1 MKTIYI
7 INDLIQGGS
16 TKSLLRIIS
25 SSNKEN
31 IIITLDP
38 NSVSADFLNNDYK
51 IYSLNFKTII
61 DFIKSF
67 FKVKSILKNK
77 KNYTLHCWL
86 YKSCL
91 IGWLIALING
101 NKSLIW
107 NIRHADTEF
116 NFLKLDSYLNL
127 KYTKKHFII
136 RILGI
141 ISRLKIKKISIVF
154 NSNFSK
160 KKHLKI
166 GYSSKNSFVIT
177 NGFNTDI
184 YKNSTLQKNL
194 FLEKYYIDKNLFL
207 ISMYARFHPI
217 KNHEIL
223 FKAVSKLISK
233 HHKIHIF
240 LAGRNINKN
249 NKKLQKLISF
259 YDLNK
264 YITLGGLLSEEE
276 LIGSYSATDLTIL
289 TSISESFPN
298 VIGESMSC
306 MTPCLSFD
314 VGDCKE
320 IIGNSGWVAEKNN
333 LNSLVFKIEEILAS
347 FSKNNLW
354 AKIRIS
360 CREHIRKIHSLEIE
374 IKKYQALEKN
384 MH

>member
-67 FKVKSILKNK
+67 FKVKTILKNK

-223 FKAVSKLISK
+223 RMTVLTPLGIELLSLELKNNELYKRSGLPGINIKEFERAMVDIIAIYAKQMDLKRSVRENRQKIQIEDTAKRRKFIAGEKTLVDIKYSSDDLWGGKIELTNTPLKYKLIINTLSVDYEN
-233 HHKIHIF
+233 IH
-240 LAGRNINKN
+240 
-249 NKKLQKLISF
+249 Q
-259 YDLNK
+259 
-264 YITLGGLLSEEE
+264 
-276 LIGSYSATDLTIL
+276 
-289 TSISESFPN
+289 
-298 VIGESMSC
+298 
-306 MTPCLSFD
+306 
-314 VGDCKE
+314 
-320 IIGNSGWVAEKNN
+320 
-333 LNSLVFKIEEILAS
+333 
-347 FSKNNLW
+347 
-354 AKIRIS
+354 
-360 CREHIRKIHSLEIE
+360 
-374 IKKYQALEKN
+374 
-384 MH
+384 